1 MAMTAVSVGVCD
13 QSCRATLT
21 LYLPL
26 ISSAQDWQP
35 SRTILLIS
43 CAKCLPG
50 GTITTTARTQIEVD
64 PHMTEAASL
73 RRWVQREYCR
83 VNEGFPV
90 DLFDSESVEN
100 SPLRLQFTLA
110 TLHSFVDAS
119 PTQVYSGY
127 LSVILAE
134 LRLVSLYTK
143 QQIFSMECCGMP
155 IYGNTTRGNCYQCS
169 NERKLRI
176 NPNLVGEIADETGAI
191 YNGIASIST
200 ANSPQR
206 CQSGGKN
213 NKILWSDEAWSSL
226 LGREPEAFAEWIG
239 WFGQSSG
246 QIELL
251 QALEHR
257 LSYMR
262 VVMMIGWTGEW
273 GGGRL
278 AILKIV
284 Q

>member
-1 MAMTAVSVGVCD
+1 MPMTAVSVGVCD
-13 QSCRATLT
+13 QSCSATLT
-21 LYLPL
+21 LYVPL
-26 ISSAQDWQP
+26 ISSAQEWQP

-43 CAKCLPG
+43 SAKCLRG
-50 GTITTTARTQIEVD
+50 GRITTTARTQIEVD
-64 PHMTEAASL
+64 PHMPEAASL
-73 RRWVQREYCR
+73 RRWVQREYCPI
-83 VNEGFPV
+83 NEGFPI
-90 DLFDSESVEN
+90 DLFDTECVEN

-110 TLHSFVDAS
+110 SLHSFIDAS
-119 PTQVYSGY
+119 PTQLYSGY

-155 IYGNTTRGNCYQCS
+155 IYGNTTRGNCHQCS
-169 NERKLRI
+169 KERELRI

-191 YNGIASIST
+191 YNGIAPIST
-200 ANSPQR
+200 AKSPQR
-206 CQSGGKN
+206 CRSSGKN
-213 NKILWSDEAWSSL
+213 NRILWSDEAWSNL
-226 LGREPEAFAEWIG
+226 LGREPQAFAEWIG
-239 WFGQSSG
+239 WFESSG
-246 QIELL
+246 QAGLL